1 MLLNTSVTPLSLAG
15 TPAASPLGYLS
26 WTSVQAARDP
36 LYIMVIIYIFF
47 PYFSN
52 VVVGDPIKGQT
63 LIGYLNASAG
73 LAMALTVPFMGAI
86 ADKIGR
92 RKPWIVGSHLV
103 LAATAISLWWV
114 LPGGQGIGVASAFAL
129 LFLMIV
135 AFGYSEVFHNAMLP
149 SVAPVSKLGIVSGL
163 AFALGNLAA
172 IGWLVL
178 VLFAFALP
186 GTLDWEILPDAPLFG
201 VEHAAHE
208 HDRMVGPIGGI
219 WLLFATLPLLLF
231 TPDSAPSS
239 KSILLD
245 MKQGMLDVLT
255 TLRQIRH
262 YSNIGLYLL
271 ARMFFNDGMA
281 GVLVFN
287 GVYASGV
294 FGWDSTTML
303 MLGIV
308 TSTSAFVGAYLGG
321 LLDDAVG
328 SMATLKVA
336 IGMTT
341 IILLILVS
349 IEPGFVLFV
358 LDVGTEPLW
367 SLPFFNTIAELTY
380 LLTFQ
385 VFALFFVTGLSASRT
400 LMAKLSPPEMATQ
413 FFGLYSLSGTV
424 TAFLAPL
431 MVGIATAIFQSQR
444 AGFGALVVLMV
455 IGAVML
461 FWVREEQATVASG
474 ASR

>member
-1 MLLNTSVTPLSLAG
+1 MNTSTNPLSLAG

-52 VVVGDPIKGQT
+52 EVVGDPIKGQT

-92 RKPWIVGSHLV
+92 RKPWIVASHLV
-103 LAATAISLWWV
+103 LSATAISLWWV
-114 LPGGQGIGVASAFAL
+114 HPTGIGIARAFVL
-129 LFLMIV
+129 LFFMIV

-149 SVAPVSKLGIVSGL
+149 SVAPRHLTGMISGL
-163 AFALGNLAA
+163 AFSLGNMAA
-172 IGWLVL
+172 IGWLLL

-186 GTLDWEILPDAPLFG
+186 GTMDWDFLPDAPLFG
-201 VEHAAHE
+201 VDQAAHE

-219 WLLFATLPLLLF
+219 WLLFATLPLLFF
-231 TPDSAPSS
+231 TPDGESS
-239 KSILLD
+239 SRSIMQDVKLGL
-245 MKQGMLDVLT
+245 LDVLAT
-255 TLRQIRH
+255 ARQIRH

-271 ARMFFNDGMA
+271 ARMFFNDGMV

-294 FGWDSTTML
+294 FGWDSNSL
-303 MLGIV
+303 LILGV
-308 TSTSAFVGAYLGG
+308 ATSASAMIGAYLGG
-321 LLDDAVG
+321 LLDDRLG
-328 SMATLKVA
+328 SISTLKVA

-341 IILLILVS
+341 VILLLLVS
-349 IEPGFVLFV
+349 ISPGSVLFV
-358 LDVGTEPLW
+358 LDVSTEPLW
-367 SLPFFNTIAELTY
+367 SAPFYNTIAEFTY
-380 LLTFQ
+380 IVTFQ
-385 VFALFFVTGLSASRT
+385 FFALFFVTGLSASRT

-431 MVGIATAIFQSQR
+431 MVGLSTAAFQSQR

-455 IGAVML
+455 IGATIL
-461 FWVREEQATVASG
+461 FWVKEEQATVAPTR
-474 ASR
+474 A